1 MYHYKAFHRFI
12 IRFCSSSRSIRL
24 PLKSLPVSR
33 LALCQVPQRLLSRL
47 IACRFLDALLPSAVV
62 FAGEIVPPLSDWNSC
77 HTGALT
83 LPTSQLGQIFFS
95 RQPAAAFLANVLR
108 ENAYSPRVAPHV
120 TNRHST
126 TVPRA

>member
-62 FAGEIVPPLSDWNSC
+62 CDGEIVPPLAHWNSC
-77 HTGALT
+77 YIGALMVPS
-83 LPTSQLGQIFFS
+83 LELGAIFLS
-95 RQPAAAFLANVLR
+95 RQLTIAFLLNVLDR
-108 ENAYSPRVAPHV
+108 
-120 TNRHST
+120 
-126 TVPRA
+126 